1 MNEGKLLN
9 DTFCL
14 APWVH
19 STCYTQK
26 ERQPCCASLEDLGDR
41 LSFEDYWNGDKM
53 LQFRKKMLSGEVIPS
68 CENCYNTP
76 SLHSYKTHFNTLFS
90 HKLND
95 VINNTD
101 ENGRYNGLP
110 ISVDYRNSLCNLRC
124 RMCGE
129 TASTSIRADYV
140 KLQKYSNPE
149 KILSTEELKQLEIDQ
164 LNELLYFIDN
174 SEIEEM
180 YWAGG
185 EPLFNLN
192 HYKVL
197 EKLIEV
203 GKTDLLLRYN
213 TNLTHIKF
221 KNYSF
226 TELITNF
233 DNVHFYFSQDGIG
246 EVAEYVR
253 YGVNFES
260 WEKNF
265 DTILSIKKPNWQFM
279 FHSVVNILNLLEIEK
294 VLEFVDRKENV
305 IVNFFKCHVDEF
317 KNLLGLEFYPP
328 HIIKSIIEDKIGLI
342 TKFKDTI
349 NKKITLDYLNKI
361 NNEFEQIIVDDV
373 NQQYNAFTYI
383 NDMDKIR
390 PYNKN
395 FYEMIK
401 SRENRLYEY
410 LKEINNKLYYME
422 DKIIS
427 PFKEGL
433 LNSKLF
439 KL

>member
-1 MNEGKLLN
+1 MESGKLVN

-19 STCYTQK
+19 STCFTQK

-53 LQFRKKMLSGEVIPS
+53 MQFRKKMLNGEVISS

-90 HKLND
+90 HKLKD
-95 VINNTD
+95 VIDNTD

-140 KLQKYSNPE
+140 KIQKYSNSE
-149 KILSTEELKQLEIDQ
+149 KILSTNELNQLEIDQ
-164 LNELLYFIDN
+164 YKELLFFIEN
-174 SEIEEM
+174 SDLEEM

-185 EPLFNLN
+185 EPLFNEN
-192 HYKVL
+192 HYKIL
-197 EKLIEV
+197 LKLIEV

-213 TNLTHIKF
+213 TNLTHTQF
-221 KNYSF
+221 KNYKF
-226 TELITNF
+226 IDLITNF
-233 DNVHFYFSQDGIG
+233 SNVHFYFSQDGIG
-246 EVAEYVR
+246 EVAEYIR
-253 YGVNFES
+253 YGVNFNK
-260 WEKNF
+260 WETNF
-265 DTILSIKKPNWQFM
+265 NQILSIKRPKWQFM

-294 VLEFVDRKENV
+294 VLEFVDSKENV

-317 KNLLGLEFYPP
+317 KNILGLEFYPP
-328 HIIKSIIEDKIGLI
+328 HIIKSIIEEKIKLI
-342 TKFKDTI
+342 TNFNDTI

-361 NNEFEQIIVDDV
+361 NDEFEQIIIDDV
-373 NQQYNAFTYI
+373 NQLYNAFIYI

-390 PYNKN
+390 PYHKN
-395 FYEMIK
+395 FYEMVK
-401 SRENRLYEY
+401 CRNYKLFEY
-410 LKEINNKLYYME
+410 LKEINNKLYNLE
-422 DKIIS
+422 DTLYS
-427 PFKEGL
+427 PFKGGVL
-433 LNSKLF
+433 DSKLF